1 MKSIILA
8 VMLMM
13 AGEIFAQKSQRIELE
28 IDPIAYALKGYSVH
42 LIHVQNRWRKDL
54 GVFAIQQPEGYGP
67 NVGYK
72 VYSAGVG
79 AKLNYLLNKKETWFA
94 GIGGGYV
101 ENNIKHI
108 VSAQTAV
115 QKLVSFGVHAGYRWS
130 PFRNSGSAF
139 KGLYI
144 APWASLDYN
153 HTLNAVRF
161 DAGPYKQAK
170 LSVFPTVHLGYKF

>member
-8 VMLMM
+8 VILMM

-54 GVFAIQQPEGYGP
+54 GVFAIQQPQGYGP
-67 NVGYK
+67 NSGYSIF
-72 VYSAGVG
+72 SAGVG

-101 ENNIKHI
+101 ENNIRQI
-108 VSAQTAV
+108 ATEQTAV
-115 QKLVSFGVHAGYRWS
+115 QKLLSIGVHAGYRWS
-130 PFRNSGSAF
+130 PFRNSKSVF
-139 KGLYI
+139 RGLYL

-153 HTLNAVRF
+153 HALNAVKWDKSSYQQARF
-161 DAGPYKQAK
+161 
-170 LSVFPTVHLGYKF
+170 SVFPTVHLGYKF